1 MTKTQLVALGVRI
14 AGIMLLIYTLQNGV
28 SFITTFISQDS
39 YKNMVLAI
47 MLMVAIFL
55 TTSLLFIK
63 FPLTIASKLL
73 PKVGDDKLEW
83 NISLVE
89 VYMAAYFLLGLFLLV
104 TTVPQLFYWL
114 VYGYMY
120 KNTEPP
126 TYNEF
131 GPDDIASMVLV
142 TVKLILGVWLLLGA
156 RGLWGLVY
164 KLRNAGLKSK
174 SID

>member
-28 SFITTFISQDS
+28 SFITTFINQDS
-39 YKNMVLAI
+39 YKNMILALI
-47 MLMVAIFL
+47 LMVAIL
-55 TTSLLFIK
+55 LIISLLFIK

-83 NISLVE
+83 KISLAE
-89 VYMAAYFLLGLFLLV
+89 VYTAAYFLLGLFLLA

-126 TYNEF
+126 NFNEF
-131 GPDDIASMVLV
+131 GPDDIASMILV
-142 TVKLILGVWLLLGA
+142 TVKLIIGIWLLLGA
-156 RGLWGLVY
+156 RGLSGLVY

-174 SID
+174 TRA